1 MLVYRIAKEQYAN
14 DLSGYGAKLFG
25 GRWNLIGT
33 PCLYTSQSRALAL
46 LEYSV
51 IVNIDFMPSKLFF
64 SCIEIKD
71 DLIELVEN
79 KDLPKN
85 WNAIPSSSSTK
96 VFGSE
101 KLNNST
107 SPILRLPSVVIPNEY
122 NFIINPLKID
132 SENVKIISIEEYEFD
147 YRIKK

>member
-1 MLVYRIAKEQYAN
+1 MLLYRIAKEQYAN

-51 IVNIDFMPSKLFF
+51 NVSIDFMPSKLCFAV
-64 SCIEIKD
+64 IEIQD
-71 DLIELVEN
+71 HLIEFVDN
-79 KDLPKN
+79 NDLPLN
-85 WNAIPSSSSTK
+85 WNTIPSSSSTK
-96 VFGSE
+96 IFGSE
-101 KLNNST
+101 KLNS
-107 SPILRLPSVVIPNEY
+107 SGFPVLRLPSVVIPNEY

-132 SENVKIISIEEYEFD
+132 SGDIKISGIEEYEFD
-147 YRIKK
+147 FRIKK